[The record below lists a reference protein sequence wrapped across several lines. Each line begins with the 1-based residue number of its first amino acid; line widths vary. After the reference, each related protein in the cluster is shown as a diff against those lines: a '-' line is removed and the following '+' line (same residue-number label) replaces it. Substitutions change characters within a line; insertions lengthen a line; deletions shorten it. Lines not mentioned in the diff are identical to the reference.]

1 MKSLNMSRVIGA
13 VVVVAI
19 IGWFIFAG
27 TSKWR
32 VKQTPALNSN
42 SYYALFLTNG
52 QVYFGHLSNIS
63 DQYISLKNIYY
74 LQLAQPL
81 QSTDKK
87 DTPALK
93 DNSNQELALIKLGKE
108 LHGPKDAMQI
118 NRDQVLFYEELNDD
132 SKVVQTIKSS
142 K

>member
-1 MKSLNMSRVIGA
+1 MKNLNMSRVIGVIVIVA
-13 VVVVAI
+13 V
-19 IGWFIFAG
+19 IGWFIFTG

-32 VKQTPALNSN
+32 VKQTPVLNSN
-42 SYYALFLTNG
+42 SYYAVFMTNG
-52 QVYFGHLSNIS
+52 QVYFGHLSNVA

-74 LQLAQPL
+74 LQLAQSL
-81 QSTDKK
+81 QSTDSK
-87 DTPALK
+87 DTTALK

-108 LHGPKDAMQI
+108 VHGPKDAMQI

-132 SKVVQTIKSS
+132 SQVVQTINKS